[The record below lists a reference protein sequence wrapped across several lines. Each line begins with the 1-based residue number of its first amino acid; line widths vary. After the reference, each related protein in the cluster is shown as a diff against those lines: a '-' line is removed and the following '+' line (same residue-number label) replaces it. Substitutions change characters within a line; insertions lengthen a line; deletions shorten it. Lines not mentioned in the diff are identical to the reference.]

1 MPRQQSERWWAV
13 TLNGVVALIVG
24 VVTLLWPGI
33 TLGALIVIF
42 GIFTLADGVLG
53 LGALLF
59 GARRVGPWWLR
70 LLGSLLSIAAG
81 LIALLW
87 PGITSLALLWLV
99 AAWALAKGIL
109 QIVIAVRYREHLA
122 RTWLLVLAGAVSL
135 ILGIVYVLFP
145 GAGILSL
152 VWLLGIFAIVYGGAL
167 IARGLLLRD
176 VNRAFKGEARA
187 DT

>member
-1 MPRQQSERWWAV
+1 MLRQQSERWWAV

-24 VVTLLWPGI
+24 VVT
-33 TLGALIVIF
+33 
-42 GIFTLADGVLG
+42 
-53 LGALLF
+53 
-59 GARRVGPWWLR
+59 
-70 LLGSLLSIAAG
+70 
-81 LIALLW
+81 LLW